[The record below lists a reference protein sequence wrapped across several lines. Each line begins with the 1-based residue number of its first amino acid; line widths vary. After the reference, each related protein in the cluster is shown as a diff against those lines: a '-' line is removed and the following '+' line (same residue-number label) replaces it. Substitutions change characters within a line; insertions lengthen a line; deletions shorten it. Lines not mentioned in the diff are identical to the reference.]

1 MVLRSCFSARFLSP
15 LLLPPLLP
23 PPLLLPPLFSPPTSS
38 PLQVI
43 CIIVKN
49 ESDVSAFSNYQPPEQ
64 GGGATAPP
72 SEPPQQVRVKSETTQ
87 TALCPH
93 WQHCVCCVMGGAEG
107 AGQLHT
113 ATCVIIC
120 GLVSLRVITCHPV
133 TWHYLSPFVTF
144 SGGH

>member
-1 MVLRSCFSARFLSP
+1 MVCTQTVGRMYRMVLHSCFSSRFLCP
-15 LLLPPLLP
+15 HPA
-23 PPLLLPPLFSPPTSS
+23 S

-64 GGGATAPP
+64 GGGATPPP
-72 SEPPQQVRVKSETTQ
+72 SEPPQQVRVKSETTP

-93 WQHCVCCVMGGAEG
+93 WQHCVCCVMGWAEG

-113 ATCVIIC
+113 ATCVIVC